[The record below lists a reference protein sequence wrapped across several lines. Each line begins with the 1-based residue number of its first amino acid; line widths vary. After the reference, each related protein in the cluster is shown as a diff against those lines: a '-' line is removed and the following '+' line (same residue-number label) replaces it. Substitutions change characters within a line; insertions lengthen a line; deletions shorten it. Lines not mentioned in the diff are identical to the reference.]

1 MENKNYDIVLI
12 ENHAC
17 NNSDEL
23 KQRQRFFIDT
33 MECINK
39 IKPLR
44 TQKEY
49 RQDNKEKF
57 RKNKK

>member
-1 MENKNYDIVLI
+1 
-12 ENHAC
+12 
-17 NNSDEL
+17 
-23 KQRQRFFIDT
+23 

-49 RQDNKEKF
+49 REDNKEKF